1 MGQEVVRLAPIAFV
15 CLVAWWS
22 VSEAADVDLVS
33 NADRDRLIAEVKQNG
48 ARRTV
53 LRLQANPREWMQ
65 VMDNIATAQR
75 EWIDLAMSLKAG
87 SDAAAGTELRDAMFR
102 ALKRNPSYVLEH
114 AQVGGF
120 PLAVLCL
127 GRAVP
132 LPTYQEAIAEGEGVR
147 KALMKVQAKA
157 LQAKKELCLAQLR
170 EGRGNLRRHF
180 GLDGG

>member
-1 MGQEVVRLAPIAFV
+1 MRLQLIAFV
-15 CLVAWWS
+15 CLAAWS
-22 VSEAADVDLVS
+22 LVSAAADVGSASKTDL
-33 NADRDRLIAEVKQNG
+33 DKLIAEVKQNG

-53 LRLQANPREWMQ
+53 LRLQGDPREWTH
-65 VMDNIATAQR
+65 VKENIAAAQR

-127 GRAVP
+127 GRAGP
-132 LPTYQEAIAEGEGVR
+132 LPTYKEAIAEVEAV
-147 KALMKVQAKA
+147 KQALVKVQAKA
-157 LQAKKELCLAQLR
+157 LHAKKELCLAQLR
-170 EGRGNLRRHF
+170 EGRGSLRRHF

>member
-1 MGQEVVRLAPIAFV
+1 MGQEVVRLQLIAFF
-15 CLVAWWS
+15 CLAAWSLASMAANVSS
-22 VSEAADVDLVS
+22 VSK
-33 NADRDRLIAEVKQNG
+33 ADRGRLFEEVKQNG

-53 LRLQANPREWMQ
+53 LRLQANPREWKQ
-65 VMDNIATAQR
+65 VMDNIAAAQR

-127 GRAVP
+127 GRAAP
-132 LPTYQEAIAEGEGVR
+132 LPTYQQAIAEVEAVK
-147 KALMKVQAKA
+147 KALIKVQAEA
-157 LQAKKELCLAQLR
+157 LHAKKDLCLAQLR
-170 EGRGNLRRHF
+170 EGRGILRRHF